1 MSVPIHGHSGY
12 DLPPLPDTAQEVVY
26 RYLPDVCIEER
37 YISQAASADDW
48 RNIQDSLENG
58 ATNQEGHETRQL

>member
-12 DLPPLPDTAQEVVY
+12 DLPPLPDTAQEVVHC
-26 RYLPDVCIEER
+26 YLLNVCVEEGH
-37 YISQAASADDW
+37 IGQAASADDR